1 MFPTTP
7 GTSYP
12 KGFAPCRRPPPG
24 DRWLEDGW
32 LECGCCLVE
41 VLRVFW
47 TIVGLTVFWKPVG
60 MTFRE
65 FGVPGRCFRNTVGMI
80 FRELGVSGHR
90 FRKSFEVLEVPRTGL
105 GDLWATFG
113 TPGWSLGA
121 PRFIFNEFVK
131 SSWEPWGSNFPPRW
145 CLGPLFF
152 DVCFC
157 NGF

>member
-1 MFPTTP
+1 
-7 GTSYP
+7 
-12 KGFAPCRRPPPG
+12 
-24 DRWLEDGW
+24 
-32 LECGCCLVE
+32 
-41 VLRVFW
+41 
-47 TIVGLTVFWKPVG
+47 

-113 TPGWSLGA
+113 TPEWSQGA
-121 PRFIFNEFVK
+121 SSTIFDEFWG
-131 SSWEPWGSNFPPRW
+131 SFWEPWGVIIPPRL
-145 CLGPLFF
+145 CFGFLFF

-157 NGF
+157 NGSW